1 MAPARYFPSRSGW
14 HAEADPAWAPC
25 SGAEGEQ
32 QGAFR
37 ESLRGRI
44 GRATCSGD
52 GRRKRGDLGSPR
64 FGTCE
69 GTGGNVFTK
78 WGPRDRGRFGDG
90 GMEKRVRL
98 SGGQLSG
105 ISQVRVLGGRW
116 GKQGGG
122 GIVGRVL

>member
-1 MAPARYFPSRSGW
+1 M
-14 HAEADPAWAPC
+14 
-25 SGAEGEQ
+25 
-32 QGAFR
+32 
-37 ESLRGRI
+37 
-44 GRATCSGD
+44 
-52 GRRKRGDLGSPR
+52 
-64 FGTCE
+64 
-69 GTGGNVFTK
+69 FTK

-122 GIVGRVL
+122 GVVGRVL